1 MAAEEKQVTMN
12 DGRQVTFVGDRKMLK
27 SYAIEGGKV
36 KLRFDFVHGKT
47 LDFQMP
53 DELVLQAAGHG
64 GVQKGGDSAAGV
76 ADPED
81 MYLAVQDT
89 LDNLTK
95 GNWKVAREGGGGFSG
110 AGIVVRALC
119 EVFKKTPDEIKA
131 WVDKKIAEAEA
142 RGAKL
147 SRQMLYNSF
156 RTSDK
161 VGPAI
166 RTLEAKAAKN
176 AAGVDAEAILGEL
189 A

>member
-1 MAAEEKQVTMN
+1 MAAEETAVTMN
-12 DGRQVTFVGDRKMLK
+12 DGRQVTFKGDRKMLK

-36 KLRFDFVHGKT
+36 KLRFDFVNGKT
-47 LDFQMP
+47 LDFVMP

-81 MYLAVQDT
+81 MFLAVQDT
-89 LDNLTK
+89 LDNLSK
-95 GNWKVAREGGGGFSG
+95 GVWKAAREGGGGFSG
-110 AGIVVRALC
+110 AGVVVRALC
-119 EVFKKTPDEIKA
+119 AVFNKTPDEIKV

-142 RGAKL
+142 RGQKL
-147 SRQMLYNSF
+147 TRQALYGSF
-156 RTSDK
+156 RSSDK
-161 VGPAI
+161 VGPKI
-166 RTLEAKAAKN
+166 RELEAAAAKS

>member
-1 MAAEEKQVTMN
+1 MAEERQVTMP
-12 DGRQVTFVGDRKMLK
+12 DGRTVTFVGERKMLK

-47 LDFQMP
+47 LDFVMP

-89 LDNLTK
+89 LDNLAK

-110 AGIVVRALC
+110 AGVVVRALC
-119 EVFKKTPDEIKA
+119 AVFNKTPEQIKT
-131 WVDKKIAEAEA
+131 WVDGKIAEAEK

-147 SRQMLYNSF
+147 TRQALYASF
-156 RTSDK
+156 RSSDK
-161 VGPAI
+161 VGPKI
-166 RTLEAKAAKN
+166 RELEAQAAKSV
-176 AAGVDAEAILGEL
+176 AGVDAEAILGEL